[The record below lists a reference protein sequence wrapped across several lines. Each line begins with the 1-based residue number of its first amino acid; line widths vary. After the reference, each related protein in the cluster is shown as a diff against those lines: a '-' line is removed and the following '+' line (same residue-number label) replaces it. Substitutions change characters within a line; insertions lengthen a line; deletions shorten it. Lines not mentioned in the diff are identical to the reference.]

1 MEKKMKQD
9 MDKIQFEERSEIRE
23 MMKMVEIYTEQNPEE
38 KENETI
44 SRFYE
49 LLDVIE
55 MCW

>member
-23 MMKMVEIYTEQNPEE
+23 LMKMVEIYTEQNPEE